1 MKKPIIPKKPWDKKS
16 AKTKKKIKGTAS
28 GAVDAFRSRFV
39 GTNEGVST
47 SMSDLGVSLKIN
59 AKRTIEKYL
68 CEDVVGWLLAG
79 EEEVFNPQDITDRAD
94 GIRAESLISHPSF
107 IRVSA
112 RKGSVF
118 YMDSKGKIRKQTIK
132 GAAPKIDSMVIEK
145 EGIDENFFLYP
156 DWFNHFRK
164 FVKAGS
170 SVLLIGPAG
179 AGKSEAVEQLF
190 KELNQRLLIVSC
202 NPSQTAD
209 DLEGVT
215 DLVDTESGGMKTV
228 FNPAAPA
235 IALEKGYGLLLDEA
249 DAVPPEACYALY
261 RIIDGRSMEILRK
274 GYEGSINRH
283 DDFRVM
289 GTQNTEGRGDSMGL
303 FHGRALQD
311 EAFLDRWDCFIRVG
325 YPTKD
330 QEAII
335 INKRIGL
342 PMKYAENVVKTADLM
357 RKALESEKVMMSV
370 SLRRTLAVS
379 RNLVAGMSP
388 EDAWMFSVL
397 NRATME
403 DRISFE
409 EILKRVYGGKYET
422 PLGAL

>member
-1 MKKPIIPKKPWDKKS
+1 MKKPIIPKKPWDKKP
-16 AKTKKKIKGTAS
+16 AVTKKKLKGSAS

-39 GTNEGVST
+39 GSNEVST
-47 SMSDLGVSLKIN
+47 SMGDSFGSSLKIN
-59 AKRTIEKYL
+59 SKRTVEKYL
-68 CEDVVGWLLAG
+68 CDDVVDWMLKG
-79 EEEVFNPQDITDRAD
+79 EEEVFSVDDITEQAD
-94 GIRAESLISHPSF
+94 GLSAESLICHPSF
-107 IRVSA
+107 IRASA

-118 YMDSKGKIRKQTIK
+118 YMDSMGKIRKQTIK

-145 EGIDENFFLYP
+145 EGIDDNFFLYP
-156 DWFNHFRK
+156 DWFNNFRK
-164 FVKAGS
+164 FVKAGL

-274 GYEGSINRH
+274 GYDGSIDRH
-283 DDFRVM
+283 DNFRVT

-303 FHGRALQD
+303 YHGRALQD
-311 EAFLDRWDCFIRVG
+311 EAFLDRWNCFIRVS

-330 QEAII
+330 QESLI

-357 RKALESEKVMMSV
+357 RKALDSEKVMMSV

-388 EDAWMFSVL
+388 EDAWTFSVL

-403 DRISFE
+403 DRCSFE